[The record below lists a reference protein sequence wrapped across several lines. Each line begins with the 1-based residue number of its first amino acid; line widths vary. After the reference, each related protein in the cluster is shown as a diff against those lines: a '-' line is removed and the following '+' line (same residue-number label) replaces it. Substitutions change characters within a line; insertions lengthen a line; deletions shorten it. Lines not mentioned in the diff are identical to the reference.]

1 MTGRPKIEEQYVHGK
16 ETINYVVYDSTTGT
30 GEDEV
35 LQHKWMGTAETA
47 HITLHPDGTVN
58 FRVKRSKVYLENA
71 VRSNLHGFS
80 PEISDRVRGFLSK
93 ISCEI

>member
-1 MTGRPKIEEQYVHGK
+1 MNGRPKIEEQYVQGN

-35 LQHKWMGTAETA
+35 LQHKLMGTAETA
-47 HITLHPDGTVN
+47 HITLHPDGTVH
-58 FRVKRSKVYLENA
+58 FRVKRSRVYLENA

-80 PEISDRVRGFLSK
+80 PEISDRVRRFLLK
-93 ISCEI
+93 IRSEI